1 MIDISTITLAPSQD
15 AIIFAEHNTKLIKHN
30 AGLKILG
37 LFLAG
42 FGLAGII
49 AIYQYKIRK
58 PNENDR
64 KF

>member
-1 MIDISTITLAPSQD
+1 MQSNINPLTSDKSALYGRIS
-15 AIIFAEHNTKLIKHN
+15 KHN
-30 AGLKILG
+30 LW

-42 FGLAGII
+42 FRLSGII